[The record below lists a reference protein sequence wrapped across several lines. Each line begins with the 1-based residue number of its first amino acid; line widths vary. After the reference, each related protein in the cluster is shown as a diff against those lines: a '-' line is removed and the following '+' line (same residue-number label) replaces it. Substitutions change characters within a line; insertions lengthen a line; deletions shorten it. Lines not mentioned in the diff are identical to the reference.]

1 MIHLY
6 FPGGLLLQLRELS
19 GSGATKLK
27 DVRFDCDRD
36 TQWIVAVLR
45 SLARNHMNL
54 QKISIY
60 VDNILNGPDRADYYN
75 DPVNIR
81 LAIGEAN
88 YQGWLELDRLFAQL
102 RESHLI
108 KLEVMYT
115 SPHHAGSERA
125 KACMESLLPETSVRG
140 LIDLIDCR
148 DREGSDFS

>member
-6 FPGGLLLQLRELS
+6 FPGGLLLGLGELS

-27 DVRFDCDRD
+27 DVRFDCERD
-36 TQWIVAVLR
+36 TQWVVAVLR

-54 QKISIY
+54 QKIAIY
-60 VDNILNGPDRADYYN
+60 VDYILNGPDRADYYD

-88 YQGWLELDRLFAQL
+88 YQGWLELDHLLAQL

-115 SPHHAGSERA
+115 SPYHAGRERA
-125 KACMESLLPETSVRG
+125 RNCMESLLPETSARG
-140 LIDLIDCR
+140 LIDLIDCV
-148 DREGSDFS
+148 DQEGQ